1 MSDRNDTDDGQP
13 ANPEDGKVRADA
25 PRDSRNAT
33 EHTLPR
39 IRENRGDDPAA
50 GTIASPVAPG
60 EAQAGDWVEQAQSLG
75 GPVDVFPLRGRQ
87 RRERPDG

>member
-1 MSDRNDTDDGQP
+1 MSDSNENGAP

-25 PRDSRNAT
+25 PRDTRNAT
-33 EHTLPR
+33 ERAFPR
-39 IRENRGDDPAA
+39 ARENRGDDPAA
-50 GTIASPVAPG
+50 GTITSPVAPG
-60 EAQAGDWVEQAQSLG
+60 EAQAGDWVEQAQNLG